1 MFLIAAQLIFKTML
15 YYYAQCNFIY
25 LAENCYKTIY
35 KKDSIHT
42 KTIDNYSSNQAAL
55 IRKINSQ
62 KHCHQKPFAN
72 QKNS

>member
-15 YYYAQCNFIY
+15 YCYAQCSFIY
-25 LAENCYKTIY
+25 LAENYYKIIY

-42 KTIDNYSSNQAAL
+42 KMIDNYSSNQAAL

-62 KHCHQKPFAN
+62 KHCHQKPFVN